1 VKTVTGWL
9 TIETIA
15 VTVPIFMAWNVG
27 TGEPTTL
34 WSNLLVITG
43 SQAAT
48 TLVVAVLFASRFKA
62 ITSTIGIDAAIGIHR
77 VLGSAAVLFIFIHL
91 FAVVADYPFNAWLID
106 IFQAP
111 ARAVAGTSALIILL
125 LMVFFANEE
134 KQQYEMWRWVHRASA
149 LAVFAFIAWHIIGL
163 DQLINSVPWLILF
176 STLAVSVLALIVSRW
191 VRARRHPR
199 FLVSNIY
206 PESATASTVCLRPLT
221 HSFEFSAGQFA
232 WVRLTK
238 SPWSEDH
245 PFTICSSEYDPIV
258 RITFRHLG
266 DWTQGPMAELRP
278 GRIVRLDGPHGAM
291 SLQHIPQDRSLAL
304 IAVGVGMTPV
314 MSILRTLADE
324 EDTRNIAVFVS
335 PQEDLFTVELME
347 LRKRLLNME
356 IYPIVNRPITRTS
369 FRQSIEEPSEWF
381 YLVCGP
387 PSMVIDCK
395 AALMD
400 LFVPESRILTEQFE
414 II

>member
-1 VKTVTGWL
+1 
-9 TIETIA
+9 
-15 VTVPIFMAWNVG
+15 
-27 TGEPTTL
+27 
-34 WSNLLVITG
+34 
-43 SQAAT
+43 
-48 TLVVAVLFASRFKA
+48 
-62 ITSTIGIDAAIGIHR
+62 
-77 VLGSAAVLFIFIHL
+77 
-91 FAVVADYPFNAWLID
+91 
-106 IFQAP
+106 
-111 ARAVAGTSALIILL
+111 
-125 LMVFFANEE
+125 
-134 KQQYEMWRWVHRASA
+134 
-149 LAVFAFIAWHIIGL
+149 
-163 DQLINSVPWLILF
+163 
-176 STLAVSVLALIVSRW
+176 
-191 VRARRHPR
+191 
-199 FLVSNIY
+199 
-206 PESATASTVCLRPLT
+206 
-221 HSFEFSAGQFA
+221 
-232 WVRLTK
+232 
-238 SPWSEDH
+238 
-245 PFTICSSEYDPIV
+245 
-258 RITFRHLG
+258 
-266 DWTQGPMAELRP
+266 
-278 GRIVRLDGPHGAM
+278 M
-291 SLQHIPQDRSLAL
+291 SLSHIPQDRSLAL